1 VTAYSRSLVAL
12 GVALFLVA
20 WPISASA
27 SEQDIGAK
35 AGDEAVD
42 VIGEESSGGSEEGRN
57 QASSSGPR
65 DVYLYV
71 PACAGNDPNAN
82 ASSNGL
88 CQAALLWCT
97 ETADSTDILYWRY
110 TAVRSPD
117 GSQTPWVQS
126 GAVCL
131 RPGDVPGTAV
141 PAFTL
146 ADFRR
151 LPLPKAGL
159 NVQPASG
166 RTLVSVPTNLY
177 ATSRPA
183 TFRVTLLGTPVLV
196 RARPTAWT
204 WTYGDG
210 SSRTFSTPGAP
221 YPDLGTAHTWTAPGR
236 RTVTLTTT
244 WSGTYSVAGGP
255 ALPVD
260 GTASVVSP
268 SVEIVVVET
277 RAELVA
283 DPRE

>member
-1 VTAYSRSLVAL
+1 MTLTVLASLLMAIVLATGTAPP
-12 GVALFLVA
+12 G
-20 WPISASA
+20 
-27 SEQDIGAK
+27 IGTGAH
-35 AGDEAVD
+35 DNVIDVD
-42 VIGEESSGGSEEGRN
+42 ATRDQE
-57 QASSSGPR
+57 ASSEGEASTRRGQQT
-65 DVYLYV
+65 VYLYI

-151 LPLPKAGL
+151 LPLPKAGV
-159 NVQPASG
+159 NVQPATG

-221 YPDLGTAHTWTAPGR
+221 YPDLGTAHTWTVPGR

>member
-1 VTAYSRSLVAL
+1 MNVHSRSLAAL
-12 GVALFLVA
+12 AIALLLVA
-20 WPISASA
+20 WPTPATA

-42 VIGEESSGGSEEGRN
+42 VIGEGGASGSEEGGD
-57 QASSSGPR
+57 QASSRGPR
-65 DVYLYV
+65 ALYLYV

-151 LPLPKAGL
+151 LPLPKAGV
-159 NVQPASG
+159 NVQPATG

>member
-1 VTAYSRSLVAL
+1 VSIRRFAVAPLAAAVLVL
-12 GVALFLVA
+12 
-20 WPISASA
+20 ASSPSWA
-27 SEQDIGAK
+27 AD
-35 AGDEAVD
+35 GDP
-42 VIGEESSGGSEEGRN
+42 VIGGRADDGEIVLDGQDGAGGATQESPD
-57 QASSSGPR
+57 QAAGPTA
-65 DVYLYV
+65 VAVYV
-71 PACAGNDPNAN
+71 PACAGNDPNAD
-82 ASSNGL
+82 ASSNAL
-88 CQAALLWCT
+88 CPGALLWCT
-97 ETADSTDILYWRY
+97 ETPDATDILYWRF

-117 GSQTPWVQS
+117 GSQTPWVQQGS
-126 GAVCL
+126 VCL
-131 RPGDVPGTAV
+131 RPGDVPGTPV

-159 NVQPASG
+159 KVQPANG

-210 SSRTFSTPGAP
+210 SSRTFTTPGGP

>member
-1 VTAYSRSLVAL
+1 M
-12 GVALFLVA
+12 F
-20 WPISASA
+20 
-27 SEQDIGAK
+27 
-35 AGDEAVD
+35 
-42 VIGEESSGGSEEGRN
+42 
-57 QASSSGPR
+57 
-65 DVYLYV
+65 V

-131 RPGDVPGTAV
+131 QPGEVPGTAV

-151 LPLPKAGL
+151 LPLPKAGV

-268 SVEIVVVET
+268 SVEVVVVET